1 MKRLLAFLVALLLTA
16 PAGAAQ
22 VTVAQEIEVGRAGA
36 AQFEKGVRLLGGEPL
51 ARIQRIGQRVAAAT
65 GRTDLP
71 FTFKLVDAPEVN
83 AISFPGGFIYVYRGF
98 MDANPSDDELAGTL
112 GHEVAH
118 VVQRHVLRS
127 QLMLNMQRRAFGRN
141 DAAMRMMQG

>member
-1 MKRLLAFLVALLLTA
+1 
-16 PAGAAQ
+16 
-22 VTVAQEIEVGRAGA
+22 
-36 AQFEKGVRLLGGEPL
+36 
-51 ARIQRIGQRVAAAT
+51 
-65 GRTDLP
+65 
-71 FTFKLVDAPEVN
+71 
-83 AISFPGGFIYVYRGF
+83 